1 LPDLKGIK
9 AASAAALSSSAALLP
24 TAAVSFLSVARLTD
38 AFASAA
44 AFALSQLSAP
54 LSTAQSFALIHSCNL
69 QSRHWLQT
77 ELHQSWLQSHLL
89 ARLSSA
95 LDIASPMVSDA
106 FSFLLCSRHL
116 RFDLTPDS
124 QQHSTMSHAILAKTQ
139 LPVPSEGGKHTMN
152 DSIRHSRSHL
162 GTVAGTVQ
170 PQEAHEAPKR
180 FQPDSHRY
188 QYSKGIAA
196 GSD

>member
-1 LPDLKGIK
+1 MLP
-9 AASAAALSSSAALLP
+9 SAMVSS
-24 TAAVSFLSVARLTD
+24 RI
-38 AFASAA
+38 
-44 AFALSQLSAP
+44 QLSAP

-95 LDIASPMVSDA
+95 LDIASAKVSDA

-162 GTVAGTVQ
+162 GTVAGTFQ
-170 PQEAHEAPKR
+170 PQEAQEGPKR
-180 FQPDSHRY
+180 FQPESHRSGFS
-188 QYSKGIAA
+188 QILTVTNIPRE
-196 GSD
+196 